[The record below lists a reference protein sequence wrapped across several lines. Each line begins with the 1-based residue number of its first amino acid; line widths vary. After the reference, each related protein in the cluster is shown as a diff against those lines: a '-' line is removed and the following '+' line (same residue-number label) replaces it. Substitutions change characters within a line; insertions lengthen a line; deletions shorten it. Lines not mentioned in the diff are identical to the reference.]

1 MLLDL
6 TIANYRSV
14 YEPASINMVAT
25 REQVHRERCPE
36 LARRYKKRVNPVA
49 ALFGA
54 NAAGKS
60 TFVMALTA
68 LQRMLIDPPRPSDP
82 MPFDPF
88 ALRPDAAFEP
98 TTFEVLFSVDDIVY
112 EYVLAFDAKSVV
124 EERLTKYLSKDEID
138 VFERVGDSFSFPLLE
153 EKSERFPTEVAQ
165 ARVLLESVPPKVPLA
180 SFASETNLSRF
191 PDSLKLDAFGVVR
204 AFVETILVIPAG
216 LMDIG
221 HLQSQPDGWE
231 DLISQ
236 IDAGITGVETE
247 LVELSALGLGAEQ
260 ALEIEQELRS
270 NPDYPMDVELS
281 SGRFTLRLDG
291 DEIEAQRIT
300 LLHSAEEGG
309 NYGLRWWD
317 ESDGTRSATRLLGLF
332 SRLATPGFEAVLVV
346 DEFDRSFHT
355 ELSRALI
362 GGFLANSSA
371 DSRAQLIFTTHDL
384 LLMDPE
390 TLRRDEIWV
399 IEKDRS
405 GQTQTS
411 VLSDF
416 EGPRKTTDLRKSYLR
431 GRFGGVPSIKPL
443 EFSNVE

>member
-1 MLLDL
+1 
-6 TIANYRSV
+6 
-14 YEPASINMVAT
+14 
-25 REQVHRERCPE
+25 
-36 LARRYKKRVNPVA
+36 
-49 ALFGA
+49 
-54 NAAGKS
+54 
-60 TFVMALTA
+60 
-68 LQRMLIDPPRPSDP
+68 

-88 ALRPDAAFEP
+88 GLRPEASLEP
-98 TTFEVLFSVDDIVY
+98 TNFEVLFSVDDIVY
-112 EYVLAFDAKSVV
+112 EYVLAFDAESVV
-124 EERLTKYLSKDEID
+124 EERLTKYLSKDEIN
-138 VFERVGDSFSFPLLE
+138 VFERVGDSFRFPLLD
-153 EKSERFPTEVAQ
+153 EKAGHFPTEVAQ

-204 AFVETILVIPAG
+204 AFIETVLVIPAG
-216 LMDIG
+216 LLDLG
-221 HLQSQPDGWE
+221 QLQSQPDGWG

-236 IDAGITGVETE
+236 IDAGITGIETE
-247 LVELSALGLGAEQ
+247 QVELSALGLGAAKTLELEQ
-260 ALEIEQELRS
+260 KLRS
-270 NPDYPMDVELS
+270 NPHVPKDVELP
-281 SGRFTLRLDG
+281 SGRFTLRLKD
-291 DEIEAQRIT
+291 DEIEVERIT
-300 LLHSAEEGG
+300 LLHSAEEGES
-309 NYGLRWWD
+309 YGLRWWD

-399 IEKDRS
+399 VEKDRS

-416 EGPRKTTDLRKSYLR
+416 EGPRKTTNLRKSYLR

>member
-6 TIANYRSV
+6 TVANYRSV

-36 LARRYKKRVNPVA
+36 LSRRYKKRINPVA

-60 TFVMALTA
+60 TFVKALTA
-68 LQRMLIDPPRPSDP
+68 LQRILIDPPRPTDP

-88 ALRPDAAFEP
+88 ALRPEAAFEP
-98 TTFEVLFSVDDIVY
+98 TNFEVLFSIDDVVY

-124 EERLTKYLSKDEID
+124 EERLTKYLSKDEVD
-138 VFERVGDSFSFPLLE
+138 VFERVGDSFSFPLLD
-153 EKSERFPTEVAQ
+153 EKAERFPTEVAQ

-191 PDSLKLDAFGVVR
+191 PDALKLDAFEVVR
-204 AFVETILVIPAG
+204 GFIETVLVIPAG
-216 LMDIG
+216 LLDLG
-221 HLQSQPDGWE
+221 QLQSQPDGWE

-236 IDAGITGVETE
+236 IDAGITGIETE
-247 LVELSALGLGAEQ
+247 QVELSALGLSASKT
-260 ALEIEQELRS
+260 LEIEQNLRS
-270 NPDYPMDVELS
+270 NPNAPRDVELP
-281 SGRFTLRLDG
+281 SGRFTLRLED
-291 DEIEAQRIT
+291 DEIQAERIT
-300 LLHSAEEGG
+300 LLHSADGDES
-309 NYGLRWWD
+309 YSLRWWD
-317 ESDGTRSATRLLGLF
+317 ESDGTRSATRLLGVF

-371 DSRAQLIFTTHDL
+371 DSRAQLILTTHDL

-399 IEKDRS
+399 VEKDRS

-443 EFSNVE
+443 EFSNVR